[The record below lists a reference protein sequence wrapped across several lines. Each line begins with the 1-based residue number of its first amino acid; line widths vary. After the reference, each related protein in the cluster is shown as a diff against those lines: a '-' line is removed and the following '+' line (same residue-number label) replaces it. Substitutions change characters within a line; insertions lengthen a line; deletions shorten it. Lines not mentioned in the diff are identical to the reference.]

1 MSKDIDYHRKDYSI
15 NIDFQN
21 FALKNAF
28 KGILENDEYYKSLD
42 LKCEIVVIN
51 SIAKDCTCHLQKVF
65 ELLKIHSSQIFTLK

>member
-51 SIAKDCTCHLQKVF
+51 SIAKDGSCHLQEGVH
-65 ELLKIHSSQIFTLK
+65 EGVHHEGVHEGVQ